1 MIMNEN
7 TIPLHAQSMFIEIP
21 KLLNQPPWQMTMGPL
36 MYLSTISFTTN
47 HHLNFLID

>member
-21 KLLNQPPWQMTMGPL
+21 KLLNQNDYGASHVFIHHIIYNQPPP
-36 MYLSTISFTTN
+36 
-47 HHLNFLID
+47 